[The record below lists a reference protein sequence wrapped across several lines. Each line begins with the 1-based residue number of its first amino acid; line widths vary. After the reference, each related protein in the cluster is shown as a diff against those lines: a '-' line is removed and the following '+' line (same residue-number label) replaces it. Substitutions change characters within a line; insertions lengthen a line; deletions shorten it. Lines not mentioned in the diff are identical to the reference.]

1 MPDQPIQVCPGY
13 LRAILDGVR
22 MGEFRFVRPADV
34 FPELP
39 LDRLLARVKD
49 MYDFATK
56 KNNYQVNAA
65 FIVLIGTNGDSS
77 FTVPSLVFEGSV
89 GCAALLQYAAYFLG
103 QGSAFYLLDTFP
115 TVMSPMC
122 VSCGDRPYCASMSAI
137 SFFYGMASAVNASIL
152 SKGGTDPDDSDY
164 EFAYRHAVEY
174 LRYLRDRLDF
184 LIELFEHPSEVEARL
199 NESSD

>member
-1 MPDQPIQVCPGY
+1 MPDQPIQVYPGY
-13 LRAILDGVR
+13 LRTILDGVR

-49 MYDFATK
+49 MYKFATRD
-56 KNNYQVNAA
+56 NRQVNAA
-65 FIVLIGTNGDSS
+65 FVVLIGTNGDSS
-77 FTVPSLVFEGSV
+77 FTVPYLVFEGSV
-89 GCAALLQYAAYFLG
+89 GCAALLQYASYFLG

-122 VSCGDRPYCASMSAI
+122 ASCGDRTCCASMSAI

-152 SKGGTDPDDSDY
+152 SEGGTDPDDSDY

-184 LIELFEHPSEVEARL
+184 LIELLEHPAEVEARL
-199 NESSD
+199 NEGTD